1 MNWLFFSIAT
11 ALLWGTA
18 ELFYKKGAQPDEK
31 YSHLKISVWVG
42 VVMGAHAIYTLLTQD
57 IGYNPANLLIYLP
70 VSLFYIFSMTFS
82 YFGMR
87 FLEESISDP
96 IENTAGV
103 ICVLLFA
110 IFMGDEFSALTWI
123 AVAVI
128 TLGVVGVSYIENRG
142 ETPRKKLLGKKLA
155 IVAFCMPFVYAL
167 LDAFGTFLD
176 DAFFLVED
184 IANAPFVDVTEETIE
199 AVANPS
205 YELPFALFAL
215 FMGDEF
221 SWLTWLSVGVITV
234 GVVGVSYLENHGETT
249 RKKNYGKALAI
260 ISFCMPFVYALLDA
274 FGTFLDDAFFLIEDV
289 ASSPLVD
296 VTEETIEAV
305 ANTSYELT
313 FALFALC
320 LFIFMKSKK
329 VKFGSVPQH
338 KDKILAAVFE
348 TAGQFTYVYALGGVD
363 AVAAPILSSVCVVSL
378 LLSRIF
384 LKEKLS
390 WKTYAFIAVVIVGIL
405 LLAVSE
411 EL

>member
-1 MNWLFFSIAT
+1 MSWLFFSIAT
-11 ALLWGTA
+11 AILWGAA
-18 ELFYKKGAQPDEK
+18 ELFYKKGARPDEK
-31 YSHLKISVWVG
+31 YSHLKICVWVG
-42 VVMGAHAIYTLLTQD
+42 IVMGAHAVFTLLTQD
-57 IGYNPANLLIYLP
+57 IGYNPINLIRYLP
-70 VSLFYIFSMTFS
+70 VSLFYIISMAFS

-103 ICVLLFA
+103 ICVILFA
-110 IFMGDEFSALTWI
+110 LIMKEEVALLTWV

-128 TLGVVGVSYIENRG
+128 TIGVVGVGFVENHG
-142 ETPRKKLLGKKLA
+142 ETARKKKLGKKLA
-155 IVAFCMPFVYAL
+155 VVAFCMPFVYAL

-176 DAFFLVED
+176 DVFFLV
-184 IANAPFVDVTEETIE
+184 
-199 AVANPS
+199 
-205 YELPFALFAL
+205 
-215 FMGDEF
+215 
-221 SWLTWLSVGVITV
+221 
-234 GVVGVSYLENHGETT
+234 
-249 RKKNYGKALAI
+249 
-260 ISFCMPFVYALLDA
+260 
-274 FGTFLDDAFFLIEDV
+274 EDV

-329 VKFGSVPQH
+329 VKFGGVPQH

-378 LLSRIF
+378 VLSRIF

-390 WKTYAFIAVVIVGIL
+390 KKTYAFIAVVIVGIL

>member
-11 ALLWGTA
+11 AILWGTA
-18 ELFYKKGAQPDEK
+18 ELFYKKGALPNEK
-31 YSHLKISVWVG
+31 YSHLKICVWVG
-42 VVMGAHAIYTLLTQD
+42 IVMGAHAIFTLLTQD
-57 IGYNPANLLIYLP
+57 INYNPINLIRYLP
-70 VSLFYIFSMTFS
+70 VSLFYIISMAFS

-110 IFMGDEFSALTWI
+110 IFMQEEISLFTWI
-123 AVAVI
+123 AVGVI
-128 TLGVVGVSYIENRG
+128 TVGILGVSFVENKG
-142 ETPRKKLLGKKLA
+142 ETPRKKKLGKTLA
-155 IVAFCMPFVYAL
+155 IVAFCMPFVYAF

-184 IANAPFVDVTEETIE
+184 
-199 AVANPS
+199 
-205 YELPFALFAL
+205 
-215 FMGDEF
+215 
-221 SWLTWLSVGVITV
+221 
-234 GVVGVSYLENHGETT
+234 
-249 RKKNYGKALAI
+249 
-260 ISFCMPFVYALLDA
+260 
-274 FGTFLDDAFFLIEDV
+274 V

-296 VTEETIEAV
+296 VTEDTIEAV

-313 FALFALC
+313 FALFALG
-320 LFIFMKSKK
+320 LFIFMKAKK
-329 VKFGSVPQH
+329 VKFGAVPQH

-378 LLSRIF
+378 VLSRIF

-390 WKTYAFIAVVIVGIL
+390 KKTYAFIAVVIIGIL
-405 LLAVSE
+405 LLAISE

>member
-18 ELFYKKGAQPDEK
+18 ELFYKKGARPDEQ
-31 YSHLKISVWVG
+31 YSHLKICVWVG
-42 VVMGAHAIYTLLTQD
+42 VIMGAHAIFTLLTQD
-57 IGYNPANLLIYLP
+57 IGYNPINLIRYLP
-70 VSLFYIFSMTFS
+70 VSLMYIISMAFS

-110 IFMGDEFSALTWI
+110 IFLKEEINALTW
-123 AVAVI
+123 VAVI
-128 TLGVVGVSYIENRG
+128 IITIGVVGVGFLENHG
-142 ETPRKKLLGKKLA
+142 ETPRKKKLGKKLA
-155 IVAFCMPFVYAL
+155 IVAFCMPFVYAF

-184 IANAPFVDVTEETIE
+184 ISAT
-199 AVANPS
+199 
-205 YELPFALFAL
+205 
-215 FMGDEF
+215 
-221 SWLTWLSVGVITV
+221 
-234 GVVGVSYLENHGETT
+234 
-249 RKKNYGKALAI
+249 
-260 ISFCMPFVYALLDA
+260 
-274 FGTFLDDAFFLIEDV
+274 
-289 ASSPLVD
+289 PLVD

-313 FALFALC
+313 FALFALG
-320 LFIFMKSKK
+320 LFIFMKSKN
-329 VKFGSVPQH
+329 VKFGAVPQH

-348 TAGQFTYVYALGGVD
+348 TAGQFTDVYALGGVD
-363 AVAAPILSSVCVVSL
+363 AVAAPILSSVCIVSL

-390 WKTYAFIAVVIVGIL
+390 WKTYVFIGIVIVGIL
-405 LLAVSE
+405 LLAVAE
-411 EL
+411 EV

>member
-1 MNWLFFSIAT
+1 MPWLFFSVAT
-11 ALLWGTA
+11 AVLWGTA
-18 ELFYKKGAQPDEK
+18 ELFYKKGAQPNEK
-31 YSHLKISVWVG
+31 YSHLKICVWVG
-42 VVMGAHAIYTLLTQD
+42 VVMGAHAIFTLLTQD
-57 IGYNPANLLIYLP
+57 INYNPVNIIRYLP
-70 VSLFYIFSMTFS
+70 VSLFYIISMAFS

-123 AVAVI
+123 SVGVI
-128 TLGVVGVSYIENRG
+128 TVGVVGVSYLENRG
-142 ETPRKKLLGKKLA
+142 ETTRKKTYGKALA
-155 IVAFCMPFVYAL
+155 VISFIMPFLYAL

-184 IANAPFVDVTEETIE
+184 IAAT
-199 AVANPS
+199 
-205 YELPFALFAL
+205 
-215 FMGDEF
+215 
-221 SWLTWLSVGVITV
+221 
-234 GVVGVSYLENHGETT
+234 
-249 RKKNYGKALAI
+249 
-260 ISFCMPFVYALLDA
+260 
-274 FGTFLDDAFFLIEDV
+274 
-289 ASSPLVD
+289 PLVD

-305 ANTSYELT
+305 ANTSYELA

-384 LKEKLS
+384 LKEKLN
-390 WKTYAFIAVVIVGIL
+390 WKTYAFITVVIIGIL
-405 LLAVSE
+405 LLAISE

>member
-1 MNWLFFSIAT
+1 MSWLFFSIAT

-18 ELFYKKGAQPDEK
+18 ELFYKKGARPDEK
-31 YSHLKISVWVG
+31 YSHLKICVWVG
-42 VVMGAHAIYTLLTQD
+42 VIMGAHAVFTLLTQD
-57 IGYNPANLLIYLP
+57 IGYNPVNLLVYAP
-70 VSLFYIFSMTFS
+70 VSLFYIISMAFS

-110 IFMGDEFSALTWI
+110 IFMGDKFSALTW
-123 AVAVI
+123 VAVGII
-128 TLGVVGVSYIENRG
+128 TVGVVGVSFLENHG
-142 ETPRKKLLGKKLA
+142 ETPRKKKLGKRLA
-155 IVAFCMPFVYAL
+155 VISFIMPFLYAL

-184 IANAPFVDVTEETIE
+184 IAATPLIDVNEQ
-199 AVANPS
+199 
-205 YELPFALFAL
+205 
-215 FMGDEF
+215 
-221 SWLTWLSVGVITV
+221 
-234 GVVGVSYLENHGETT
+234 
-249 RKKNYGKALAI
+249 
-260 ISFCMPFVYALLDA
+260 
-274 FGTFLDDAFFLIEDV
+274 
-289 ASSPLVD
+289 
-296 VTEETIEAV
+296 TIEAV

-313 FALFALC
+313 FALFALI
-320 LFIFMKSKK
+320 LFLFMKAKK
-329 VKFGSVPQH
+329 VEFGPVKQH
-338 KDKILAAVFE
+338 TDKILAAVFE

-378 LLSRIF
+378 LLSRFF

-405 LLAVSE
+405 LLAVAE

>member
-1 MNWLFFSIAT
+1 MSWLFFSIAT

-18 ELFYKKGAQPDEK
+18 ELFYKKGAQPNEK
-31 YSHLKISVWVG
+31 YSHLKICVWVG
-42 VVMGAHAIYTLLTQD
+42 VVMGAHAIFTLLTQD
-57 IGYNPANLLIYLP
+57 IGYNPVNLLIYLP
-70 VSLFYIFSMTFS
+70 VSLFYIISMAFS

-110 IFMGDEFSALTWI
+110 IFMGDEFSLLTWI

-128 TLGVVGVSYIENRG
+128 TVGVVGVSYMENAG
-142 ETPRKKLLGKKLA
+142 ETPRKKTYGKKLA
-155 IVAFCMPFVYAL
+155 VIAFIMPFLYAL
-167 LDAFGTFLD
+167 LDAVGTFLD

-184 IANAPFVDVTEETIE
+184 IASAPF
-199 AVANPS
+199 
-205 YELPFALFAL
+205 
-215 FMGDEF
+215 
-221 SWLTWLSVGVITV
+221 
-234 GVVGVSYLENHGETT
+234 
-249 RKKNYGKALAI
+249 
-260 ISFCMPFVYALLDA
+260 
-274 FGTFLDDAFFLIEDV
+274 
-289 ASSPLVD
+289 VD

-313 FALFALC
+313 FALFALG
-320 LFIFMKSKK
+320 LFIFMKSRK
-329 VKFGSVPQH
+329 VEFGPVPQH

-363 AVAAPILSSVCVVSL
+363 AIAAPILSSVCVVSL
-378 LLSRIF
+378 VLSRIF
-384 LKEKLS
+384 LKEKLN

-405 LLAVSE
+405 LLAVAE

>member
-1 MNWLFFSIAT
+1 MSWLFFSIAT

-18 ELFYKKGAQPDEK
+18 ELFYKKGAQPNEK
-31 YSHLKISVWVG
+31 YSHLKICVWVG
-42 VVMGAHAIYTLLTQD
+42 VVMGAHAVFTLLTQD
-57 IGYNPANLLIYLP
+57 INYNPINIIRYLP
-70 VSLFYIFSMTFS
+70 VSLFYIISMAFS

-110 IFMGDEFSALTWI
+110 
-123 AVAVI
+123 
-128 TLGVVGVSYIENRG
+128 
-142 ETPRKKLLGKKLA
+142 
-155 IVAFCMPFVYAL
+155 
-167 LDAFGTFLD
+167 
-176 DAFFLVED
+176 
-184 IANAPFVDVTEETIE
+184 
-199 AVANPS
+199 
-205 YELPFALFAL
+205 L

-221 SWLTWLSVGVITV
+221 SWLTWVAVGVIGV

-249 RKKNYGKALAI
+249 RKKNYGKVLAVV
-260 ISFCMPFVYALLDA
+260 SFIMPFLYALLDA

-289 ASSPLVD
+289 ANSPLVD
-296 VTEETIEAV
+296 VTEDTIEAV

-313 FALFALC
+313 FALFALG
-320 LFIFMKSKK
+320 LFIFMKAKK
-329 VKFGSVPQH
+329 AKFGPVPQH

-363 AVAAPILSSVCVVSL
+363 AIAAPILSSVCVVSL

-390 WKTYAFIAVVIVGIL
+390 WKTYAFIAIVIIGIL
-405 LLAVSE
+405 LLAISE

>member
-1 MNWLFFSIAT
+1 MNWLFFSVAT

-18 ELFYKKGAQPDEK
+18 ELFYKKGARPEEK
-31 YSHLKISVWVG
+31 FSHLKICVWVG
-42 VVMGAHAIYTLLTQD
+42 VVMGAHAIFTLLTQD
-57 IGYNPANLLIYLP
+57 IGYNPVNLLIYLP
-70 VSLFYIFSMTFS
+70 VSLFYIISMAFS

-110 IFMGDEFSALTWI
+110 IFMGDEFSVLTWA
-123 AVAVI
+123 AVGVI
-128 TLGVVGVSYIENRG
+128 TVGVVGVSYLENHG
-142 ETPRKKLLGKKLA
+142 ETPRKKSLGKRLA
-155 IVAFCMPFVYAL
+155 VISFCMPFLYAL

-184 IANAPFVDVTEETIE
+184 IASAPF
-199 AVANPS
+199 
-205 YELPFALFAL
+205 
-215 FMGDEF
+215 
-221 SWLTWLSVGVITV
+221 
-234 GVVGVSYLENHGETT
+234 
-249 RKKNYGKALAI
+249 
-260 ISFCMPFVYALLDA
+260 
-274 FGTFLDDAFFLIEDV
+274 
-289 ASSPLVD
+289 VD

-320 LFIFMKSKK
+320 LFIFMKVKK
-329 VKFGSVPQH
+329 VEFGPVPQH

-405 LLAVSE
+405 LLAVAE

>member
-1 MNWLFFSIAT
+1 MSWLFFSIAT
-11 ALLWGTA
+11 AVLWGTA
-18 ELFYKKGAQPDEK
+18 ELFYKKGALPNEK
-31 YSHLKISVWVG
+31 YSHLKICVWVG
-42 VVMGAHAIYTLLTQD
+42 VVMGAHAIFTLLTQD
-57 IGYNPANLLIYLP
+57 IGYNPVNLLIYLP
-70 VSLFYIFSMTFS
+70 VSLFYIISMAFS

-110 IFMGDEFSALTWI
+110 IFMGDEFSLLTWI
-123 AVAVI
+123 AVGVI
-128 TLGVVGVSYIENRG
+128 TVGVVGVSYMENAG
-142 ETPRKKLLGKKLA
+142 ETPRKKTYGKKLA
-155 IVAFCMPFVYAL
+155 IVAFIMPFLYAL

-199 AVANPS
+199 AVAN
-205 YELPFALFAL
+205 
-215 FMGDEF
+215 
-221 SWLTWLSVGVITV
+221 
-234 GVVGVSYLENHGETT
+234 
-249 RKKNYGKALAI
+249 
-260 ISFCMPFVYALLDA
+260 
-274 FGTFLDDAFFLIEDV
+274 
-289 ASSPLVD
+289 
-296 VTEETIEAV
+296 
-305 ANTSYELT
+305 TSYELT
-313 FALFALC
+313 FALFALG

-363 AVAAPILSSVCVVSL
+363 AIAAPILSSVCVVSL

-390 WKTYAFIAVVIVGIL
+390 WKTYAFITVVIFGIL
-405 LLAVSE
+405 LLAVAE

>member
-11 ALLWGTA
+11 ALLWGVA

-31 YSHLKISVWVG
+31 YSHLKICVWVG
-42 VVMGAHAIYTLLTQD
+42 VVMGAHAIFTLLTQD
-57 IGYNPANLLIYLP
+57 INYNPVNLLRYLP
-70 VSLFYIFSMTFS
+70 VSLFYIVSMAFS

-110 IFMGDEFSALTWI
+110 IFMGDKFSALTWI

-128 TLGVVGVSYIENRG
+128 GVGVVGVSYVENRG
-142 ETPRKKLLGKKLA
+142 ETVRKKKLGKTLA
-155 IVAFCMPFVYAL
+155 IVSFCMPFIYAL

-184 IANAPFVDVTEETIE
+184 MANT
-199 AVANPS
+199 
-205 YELPFALFAL
+205 
-215 FMGDEF
+215 
-221 SWLTWLSVGVITV
+221 
-234 GVVGVSYLENHGETT
+234 
-249 RKKNYGKALAI
+249 
-260 ISFCMPFVYALLDA
+260 
-274 FGTFLDDAFFLIEDV
+274 
-289 ASSPLVD
+289 PLVD

-305 ANTSYELT
+305 ANTSYEFT
-313 FALFALC
+313 FALFALI
-320 LFIFMKSKK
+320 LFIFMKAKK
-329 VKFGSVPQH
+329 VKFGPVKQN
-338 KDKILAAVFE
+338 KDKVLAAVFE

-363 AVAAPILSSVCVVSL
+363 AVAAPILSSVCIVSL

-390 WKTYAFIAVVIVGIL
+390 WKTYAFITVVIIGIL
-405 LLAVSE
+405 LLAISE

>member
-1 MNWLFFSIAT
+1 MSWLFFSVAT

-18 ELFYKKGAQPDEK
+18 ELFYKKGALPNEK
-31 YSHLKISVWVG
+31 YSHLKICVWVG
-42 VVMGAHAIYTLLTQD
+42 VVMGAHAIFTLLTQD
-57 IGYNPANLLIYLP
+57 IGYNPVNLLIYLP
-70 VSLFYIFSMTFS
+70 VSAFYIISMAFS

-110 IFMGDEFSALTWI
+110 IFMGDEFSLLTWI
-123 AVAVI
+123 AVGVI
-128 TLGVVGVSYIENRG
+128 TVGVVGVSYLENRG
-142 ETPRKKLLGKKLA
+142 ETVRKKTYGKVLA
-155 IVAFCMPFVYAL
+155 VVAFIMPFLYAL
-167 LDAFGTFLD
+167 LDAVGTFLD

-199 AVANPS
+199 AVAN
-205 YELPFALFAL
+205 
-215 FMGDEF
+215 
-221 SWLTWLSVGVITV
+221 
-234 GVVGVSYLENHGETT
+234 
-249 RKKNYGKALAI
+249 
-260 ISFCMPFVYALLDA
+260 
-274 FGTFLDDAFFLIEDV
+274 
-289 ASSPLVD
+289 
-296 VTEETIEAV
+296 
-305 ANTSYELT
+305 TSYELT

-320 LFIFMKSKK
+320 LFIFMKAKK
-329 VKFGSVPQH
+329 VKFGPVPQH

-363 AVAAPILSSVCVVSL
+363 AIAAPILSSVCVVSL

-390 WKTYAFIAVVIVGIL
+390 WKTYVFIGIVIIGIL
-405 LLAVSE
+405 LLAVAE

>member
-1 MNWLFFSIAT
+1 MSWLFFSIAT
-11 ALLWGTA
+11 ALLWGIA
-18 ELFYKKGAQPDEK
+18 ELFYKKGARPDEK
-31 YSHLKISVWVG
+31 YSHLKICVWVG
-42 VVMGAHAIYTLLTQD
+42 IVMGAHAIFTLLTQD
-57 IGYNPANLLIYLP
+57 IGYNPVNLIRYLP
-70 VSLFYIFSMTFS
+70 VSLMYIVSMAFS

-103 ICVLLFA
+103 LCVVLFA
-110 IFMGDEFSALTWI
+110 VFMKDEFSVLTWV
-123 AVAVI
+123 AVAI
-128 TLGVVGVSYIENRG
+128 IAFGVVGVGYLENKG
-142 ETPRKKLLGKKLA
+142 ETPRKKKYGKKLA
-155 IVAFCMPFVYAL
+155 IVAFIMPFIYAF

-184 IANAPFVDVTEETIE
+184 IAET
-199 AVANPS
+199 
-205 YELPFALFAL
+205 
-215 FMGDEF
+215 
-221 SWLTWLSVGVITV
+221 
-234 GVVGVSYLENHGETT
+234 
-249 RKKNYGKALAI
+249 
-260 ISFCMPFVYALLDA
+260 
-274 FGTFLDDAFFLIEDV
+274 
-289 ASSPLVD
+289 PLVD

-329 VKFGSVPQH
+329 VKFGGVPQH

-363 AVAAPILSSVCVVSL
+363 AVAAPILSSVCVISL

-390 WKTYAFIAVVIVGIL
+390 WKTYLFIGIVIVGIL
-405 LLAVSE
+405 LLAVAE
-411 EL
+411 EIG

>member
-1 MNWLFFSIAT
+1 MSWLFFSIAT
-11 ALLWGTA
+11 AILWGAA
-18 ELFYKKGAQPDEK
+18 ELFYKKGARPDEK
-31 YSHLKISVWVG
+31 YSHLKICVWVG
-42 VVMGAHAIYTLLTQD
+42 IIMGAHAIFTLLTQD
-57 IGYNPANLLIYLP
+57 INYNPINLIRYLP
-70 VSLFYIFSMTFS
+70 VSLFYIISMAFS

-110 IFMGDEFSALTWI
+110 IFMGDEFSVLTW
-123 AVAVI
+123 VAI
-128 TLGVVGVSYIENRG
+128 
-142 ETPRKKLLGKKLA
+142 
-155 IVAFCMPFVYAL
+155 
-167 LDAFGTFLD
+167 
-176 DAFFLVED
+176 
-184 IANAPFVDVTEETIE
+184 
-199 AVANPS
+199 
-205 YELPFALFAL
+205 
-215 FMGDEF
+215 
-221 SWLTWLSVGVITV
+221 GVIAV
-234 GVVGVSYLENHGETT
+234 GVVGVGYLENHGETP
-249 RKKNYGKALAI
+249 RKKKYGKTLAVVA
-260 ISFCMPFVYALLDA
+260 FCMPFIYALLDA

-313 FALFALC
+313 FALFALG
-320 LFIFMKSKK
+320 LFIFMKSKG
-329 VKFGSVPQH
+329 VKFGSVPKH

-390 WKTYAFIAVVIVGIL
+390 WKTYVFIGVVIVGIL

>member
-11 ALLWGTA
+11 AFLWGTA
-18 ELFYKKGAQPDEK
+18 ELFYKKGARPDEK
-31 YSHLKISVWVG
+31 YSHLKICVWVG
-42 VVMGAHAIYTLLTQD
+42 VVMGLHAVYTLLTQD
-57 IGYNPANLLIYLP
+57 IGYNPVNLLVYAP
-70 VSLFYIFSMTFS
+70 VSLFYIISMAFS

-128 TLGVVGVSYIENRG
+128 TVGVVGVSFLENKG
-142 ETPRKKLLGKKLA
+142 ETPRKKKYGKTLA
-155 IVAFCMPFVYAL
+155 VVAFTMPFLYAL
-167 LDAFGTFLD
+167 LDALGTFLD

-184 IANAPFVDVTEETIE
+184 IAATPLVDVTEETNE
-199 AVANPS
+199 AVANTS

-215 FMGDEF
+215 I
-221 SWLTWLSVGVITV
+221 L
-234 GVVGVSYLENHGETT
+234 
-249 RKKNYGKALAI
+249 
-260 ISFCMPFVYALLDA
+260 
-274 FGTFLDDAFFLIEDV
+274 FL
-289 ASSPLVD
+289 
-296 VTEETIEAV
+296 
-305 ANTSYELT
+305 
-313 FALFALC
+313 
-320 LFIFMKSKK
+320 FMKSKK
-329 VKFGSVPQH
+329 VEFGPVKGH
-338 KDKILAAVFE
+338 TDKILAAVFE

-405 LLAVSE
+405 LLAVAE